1 MATRKPTATKQQ
13 TTDDVKEPILKTD
26 ITPEKQEPIIPKD
39 VDPTTIVTVKNG
51 FQGKLIYISPRSR
64 ERFVW
69 DEFGDEQEME
79 LRELRNA
86 KSSAKPFFE
95 NNWFMF
101 DEDNAWVIPYLG
113 LNKYYKYAIKLEDF
127 DEVFEKTPD
136 QIKNIISGMSVG
148 QKKSLSY
155 RARQLMAD
163 GEIDSRKVISALE
176 EALDVELIEK

>member
-1 MATRKPTATKQQ
+1 MATRKPAASKQS
-13 TTDDVKEPILKTD
+13 TTSNVKEPTVKVETTIEKT
-26 ITPEKQEPIIPKD
+26 EPIVPKD
-39 VDPTTIVTVKNG
+39 VDPSTIITVKNG
-51 FQGKLIYISPRSR
+51 FQGRLVYISPRSR

-69 DEFGDEQEME
+69 EEFGDEQEME

-86 KSSAKPFFE
+86 KSSAKSFFE

-101 DEDNAWVIPYLG
+101 DEENAWVIPYLG
-113 LNKYYKYAIKLEDF
+113 LNRYYKYAIKLEDF
-127 DEVFEKTPD
+127 DEIFEKTPD
-136 QIKNIISGMSVG
+136 QIKSIVDEMSVG

-176 EALDVELIEK
+176 EALDVELIER